1 MFRFKTSHLLLMVGL
16 IAPIPSYAANFCIK
30 VNGGFGSGGSS
41 FVGKGF
47 ALPTAGNCKPWAGY
61 VKTASTVIANS
72 TGAGC
77 LSSDGKVLTLTI
89 ISTDPSFLGTG
100 RDRNGSHP
108 VVSGRRYRLPDWR
121 WRGSIGDFLVGPA
134 AKQTCSASLLS
145 LPAIHD

>member
-89 ISTDPSFLGTG
+89 ISTDPPFLGTG
-100 RDRNGSHP
+100 VTATDHI
-108 VVSGRRYRLPDWR
+108 RLCPA
-121 WRGSIGDFLVGPA
+121 GVTGCPIGAGQDIGTFGGPA
-134 AKQTCSASLLS
+134 AKQTCSTSLLN